1 MAPPFF
7 QKSSTG
13 TPFSG
18 GSSTAN
24 FGNVTKADIARDLDI
39 ARGRKEFF
47 GNNPNVSDDRALRRM
62 KQADELQRF
71 KNLYTRPAGGSK
83 TNLLQMTA
91 DAPRSLAQERMR
103 LANLYGPTPKEIF
116 GDMTRAAGS
125 MIGGFAEKGGPIM
138 NAAKGL
144 FGGIQN
150 FFSPLNP
157 MPALNTGMQ
166 ALNTGVQKLQSGF
179 NDFMQ
184 SGQNFNTLLMGL
196 PPYQRRVYDMEIMK
210 PGMTREQAFRSAI
223 RTQKM
228 ATDSPFST
236 SASNTV
242 PMSNANMMQTS
253 QSLNNLTEFGQ
264 SLANR
269 IKTDRPNISDADLLE
284 ALQRSD
290 RAGFASQGRPVFT
303 TGMFAQGGVASL

>member
-47 GNNPNVSDDRALRRM
+47 SNNPNVSDDRALRRM

-91 DAPRSLAQERMR
+91 NAPRSLAQERMR
-103 LANLYGPTPKEIF
+103 LANMYGPTFKEI
-116 GDMTRAAGS
+116 GSDIAAGIGS
-125 MIGGFAEKGGPIM
+125 MARGIAEKGTPLMQLG
-138 NAAKGL
+138 KGVL
-144 FGGIQN
+144 GGIQN
-150 FFSPLNP
+150 FFSNAFNP
-157 MPALNTGMQ
+157 GNIGGQLQ
-166 ALNTGVQKLQSGF
+166 AAGPQAQQQYAQ
-179 NDFMQ
+179 FMQ
-184 SGQNFNTLLMGL
+184 Q
-196 PPYQRRVYDMEIMK
+196 
-210 PGMTREQAFRSAI
+210 PGMTYQKAFE
-223 RTQKM
+223 M
-228 ATDSPFST
+228 ATGNPFIKDPVPES
-236 SASNTV
+236 SSNI
-242 PMSNANMMQTS
+242 NLMQTS
-253 QSLNNLTEFGQ
+253 GSLNNLTEFGQ
-264 SLANR
+264 LLANR
-269 IKTDRPNISDADLLE
+269 VRNDQPGITEAELLSR
-284 ALQRSD
+284 LQRMNN
-290 RAGFASQGRPVFT
+290 AGFAAQGRPVFT